1 MQDTEYTN
9 EWINWIEETVDKE
22 YLKLYEYKQFNN
34 IQHIGTGKF
43 GSVYRA
49 NWKNSETQFAL
60 KSFFNLDNITMK
72 EIIRE
77 LKIQREVDF
86 HNNII
91 RCYGITKLESE
102 NHNNCQLVMEYANGG
117 TLRSYLKENF
127 TDFGLSKRIEASSN
141 FQSKLFGMVPY
152 VDPKSFSRQ
161 GNNNN
166 QSTQMYTLNEKSDNY
181 SIGVLLWE
189 ISSGRPPFYVED
201 KQYDI
206 DLALEI
212 SQGLRETIVPGTP
225 NEYVKVYTKCW
236 DGEPDN
242 RPTIYQVVD
251 WLNGMITK
259 IDINHHQ
266 ISNKEINE
274 AYLSNNNSESQ
285 GDLSQLIQDF
295 DRINIKEVDPM
306 INE

>member
-1 MQDTEYTN
+1 
-9 EWINWIEETVDKE
+9 
-22 YLKLYEYKQFNN
+22 
-34 IQHIGTGKF
+34 
-43 GSVYRA
+43 
-49 NWKNSETQFAL
+49 
-60 KSFFNLDNITMK
+60 MK

-127 TDFGLSKRIEASSN
+127 T
-141 FQSKLFGMVPY
+141 
-152 VDPKSFSRQ
+152 
-161 GNNNN
+161 
-166 QSTQMYTLNEKSDNY
+166 
-181 SIGVLLWE
+181 
-189 ISSGRPPFYVED
+189 
-201 KQYDI
+201 
-206 DLALEI
+206 LEI